1 MPSSCRALTQKVHAI
16 TVSECTEVSAL
27 AETTA
32 RGDLMR
38 GPLKPRRL
46 DKPIAVSLEDM
57 VRANYFYRYL
67 DAKLDLSFTRDC
79 VATSMPIWVDGSS
92 TRSSSSNCN
101 WSCSSQASA
110 PITSSWKQPAATSHT
125 AGTLLG

>member
-1 MPSSCRALTQKVHAI
+1 M
-16 TVSECTEVSAL
+16 TVSEFTEVSAL
-27 AETTA
+27 AERTA

-46 DKPIAVSLEDM
+46 DEPIAVSLEDM
-57 VRANYFYRYL
+57 VRANYFYRDL

-79 VATSMPIWVDGSS
+79 VATSMPIRVDGSS

-110 PITSSWKQPAATSHT
+110 PSISSWKQPAATSHT
-125 AGTLLG
+125 AGT